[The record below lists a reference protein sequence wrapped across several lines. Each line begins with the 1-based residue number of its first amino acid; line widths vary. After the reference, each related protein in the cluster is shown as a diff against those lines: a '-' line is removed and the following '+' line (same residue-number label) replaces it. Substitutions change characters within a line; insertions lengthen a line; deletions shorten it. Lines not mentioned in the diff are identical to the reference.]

1 MKNKNNIN
9 DLQRFKVE
17 AKKRDKNFD
26 KDLITIICVKET
38 KDGDFHEAIDEFTI
52 SKIKDYLKEYLLNL
66 GVEEEVFEQ
75 KFKEFSKKPTSNIE
89 DLQNSLSEFVTN
101 LLEHATGVEL
111 VDEIKREDGEIDY
124 THICPIKK

>member
-9 DLQRFKVE
+9 DLQKFKVE

-38 KDGDFHEAIDEFTI
+38 KDGDFHEAIDDFTI

-66 GVEEEVFEQ
+66 GVEEEIFEQ
-75 KFKEFSKKPTSNIE
+75 KFKEFSKKPTGNIE